1 MIDAG
6 DFWNA
11 LLLAFG
17 LMLVLE
23 GLLPFLSPQQ
33 WRALFAQA
41 AKLTDGQLRF
51 LGLTALVAGCSILL
65 IVFD

>member
-6 DFWNA
+6 DPWNA
-11 LLLAFG
+11 LLLACG

-23 GLLPFLSPQQ
+23 GLLPLMSPQR
-33 WRALFAQA
+33 WRALSAQA

-51 LGLTALVAGCSILL
+51 LGLTALMFGSAIVL
-65 IVFD
+65 IVID

>member
-6 DFWNA
+6 GAWNV

-17 LMLVLE
+17 SMLVLE
-23 GLLPFLSPQQ
+23 GLLPLMSPQR
-33 WRALFAQA
+33 WRVLFAQA

-51 LGLTALVAGCSILL
+51 LGLTALVVGCSILL